1 MKRILEGILA
11 LIIAILSCI
20 IFINIILRYG
30 FHTSILSIDELSR
43 LLFVWLTFIG
53 AIVAY
58 MDNSHVQVTFLVEKL
73 SPTNQQRVSLLTH
86 TLILLLCLGLAWGAI
101 EKTSQD
107 WSNLSPILAYPLL
120 NVRRRYPHQ
129 PDYRIAGIASLIPA
143 VHKYHQPKPTRS
155 LTMTILIF
163 IVSLLGAIAIGVPIA
178 WALLLCGISLM
189 FWMDIFDVQI
199 LAQTLVNGADSF
211 SLLAIPF
218 FVLAGE
224 IMNAG
229 GLSQRIVDLPMKLVG
244 HRPGGLG
251 YVGVL
256 AAMIMASLSGSAVAD
271 TAAVAALL
279 VPMMRQ
285 ANYPVNRAAGL
296 IGSGGIIAA
305 IIPPSIPLIIFGVSS
320 GLSISKLFMAGI
332 APGIMMGVTLMI
344 TWWWQAKRLNL
355 PCQPKA
361 SLREVWQSLVSG
373 IWALFLPII
382 IIGGFRSG
390 LFTPTEAGAVAA
402 FYALFVSVVVYREMT
417 FSTLYHVLINAAKTT
432 SVVMFL
438 VASAAVSAW
447 LITIAELPMMVS
459 ELLQPLVD
467 SPRLLFIVIML
478 AIMVISTVMDLT
490 PTVLILT
497 PVLMPLVKEA
507 GIDPVYFGIMFIINC
522 SISLITPPVGNVLN
536 VVCGVA
542 KLKFDDAVKGVA
554 PYVMVLFMLL
564 ALFIFIPE
572 LITAPLKWMS

>member
-1 MKRILEGILA
+1 
-11 LIIAILSCI
+11 
-20 IFINIILRYG
+20 
-30 FHTSILSIDELSR
+30 
-43 LLFVWLTFIG
+43 
-53 AIVAY
+53 
-58 MDNSHVQVTFLVEKL
+58 
-73 SPTNQQRVSLLTH
+73 
-86 TLILLLCLGLAWGAI
+86 
-101 EKTSQD
+101 
-107 WSNLSPILAYPLL
+107 
-120 NVRRRYPHQ
+120 
-129 PDYRIAGIASLIPA
+129 
-143 VHKYHQPKPTRS
+143 
-155 LTMTILIF
+155 MTVLIF
-163 IVSLLGAIAIGVPIA
+163 LVSLLGAIAIGIPIA
-178 WALLLCGISLM
+178 WSLLLCGVALM

-244 HRPGGLG
+244 HRAGGLG

-332 APGIMMGVTLMI
+332 APGIMMGVTLMV

-355 PCQPKA
+355 PRQPKA
-361 SLREVWQSLVSG
+361 SVQEVWQSLVSG
-373 IWALFLPII
+373 IWALFLPVI

-417 FSTLYHVLINAAKTT
+417 FATLYHVLVNAAKTT

-459 ELLQPLVD
+459 DLLQPLVD

-478 AIMVISTVMDLT
+478 AIMMISTVMDLT

-497 PVLMPLVKEA
+497 PVLN
-507 GIDPVYFGIMFIINC
+507 NC
-522 SISLITPPVGNVLN
+522 S
-536 VVCGVA
+536 
-542 KLKFDDAVKGVA
+542 
-554 PYVMVLFMLL
+554 
-564 ALFIFIPE
+564 E
-572 LITAPLKWMS
+572 